1 LTDSGIFIANVQI
14 SLFLKILIKSMK
26 MLKTEFNPFPILT
39 SDRLILRAVQAEDAQ
54 AVFEMRSDPRVMEY
68 IDRPLAT
75 SIEDGQKK
83 VKAIQDMVAA
93 NDAINWAI
101 TLRGNP
107 QSIGNIGFWR
117 FSRADFRIEIGYML
131 HPDHFRKGIMS
142 EAMQM
147 TLEYA
152 FEEMNTNSIEA
163 RISPSNIP
171 SIGVAE
177 KNGFVK
183 EAHFRE
189 NYYFD
194 GKFLD
199 TLVYCMLRSDWKK
212 LKAI

>member
-1 LTDSGIFIANVQI
+1 
-14 SLFLKILIKSMK
+14 
-26 MLKTEFNPFPILT
+26 MLNINFKPFPILE
-39 SDRLILRAVQAEDAQ
+39 SDRLILRAVKPEDAQ
-54 AVFEMRSDPRVMEY
+54 AVFEMRSDPRVMQY

-83 VKAIQDMVAA
+83 IKAIQEMVAEGSA
-93 NDAINWAI
+93 VNWAI
-101 TLRGNP
+101 TLKGNP
-107 QSIGNIGFWR
+107 KSIGNIGFWR
-117 FSRADFRIEIGYML
+117 FAPENFRIEIGYML

-147 TLEYA
+147 TLKYA
-152 FEEMNTNSIEA
+152 FEVMNTNSIEA
-163 RISPSNIP
+163 RISPSNVP
-171 SIGVAE
+171 SVGVAE

-199 TLVYCMLRSDWKK
+199 TLVYCILRKDWEVG
-212 LKAI
+212 